1 MNNSVSTVTVIF
13 TVYGPPGPY
22 NLAFFIFIFVL
33 YMSILC
39 INLFLVLV
47 IYIESSL
54 HRPMYIL
61 LVNLAISGVIG
72 SSSVCP
78 TIMKYLLMEK
88 QERSLEGCLTQVFFS
103 NVYGCWVYC
112 ILALMAYD
120 RYVSIC
126 KPLQYHSIMTPTKVK
141 LLLAVVY
148 LIPCSFVAVQ
158 VYLTSR
164 IQLCKHTIDKLLCD
178 NLAVVNLSCEKSTFI
193 NVYGL
198 FLLFCLIILPFLL
211 VVLSYIHILMVSLKT
226 SKESQK
232 KALGTCT
239 PHLVTFINFSV
250 ATLFGAIYNRL
261 SLSLPRAVNIFISM
275 NFVVIPP
282 LLHPIIYGIKTQ
294 QIRCSIYKL
303 PWILWTSK
311 SHIHTPVLSC
321 LLLED
326 SPQLVH

>member
-47 IYIESSL
+47 ICIESSL

-78 TIMKYLLMEK
+78 PIMKYLLMEK
-88 QERSLEGCLTQVFFS
+88 QESSLEGCLTQVFFS

-148 LIPCSFVAVQ
+148 LIPCSFSAFQ
-158 VYLTSR
+158 VYMISR
-164 IQLCKHTIDKLLCD
+164 IQLCKHTINKLLCD
-178 NLAVVNLSCEKSTFI
+178 SSAVVNLSCVKSTFLS
-193 NVYGL
+193 VYGL
-198 FLLFCLIILPFLL
+198 LLATCLIILPFLL
-211 VVLSYIHILMVSLKT
+211 VVLSYVHILMVSLKT

-232 KALGTCT
+232 KALRTCT
-239 PHLVTFINFSV
+239 SHLVTFINFSV
-250 ATLFGAIYNRL
+250 ATFFGVIYNRL

-275 NFVVIPP
+275 HFFVIPP

-294 QIRCSIYKL
+294 EIWRSINK
-303 PWILWTSK
+303 IVRRK
-311 SHIHTPVLSC
+311 II
-321 LLLED
+321 
-326 SPQLVH
+326 QL